1 MLVCNLLTKKNVR
14 SIIYANE
21 CSFGGHLMNHLL
33 KCSFNQK
40 LPIELIYLNGSGDFS
55 QRTVIVRKIY
65 EDRVLVYCMQKKQ
78 VRMLKLANILSVD
91 KVRNNYQY
99 A

>member
-1 MLVCNLLTKKNVR
+1 
-14 SIIYANE
+14 
-21 CSFGGHLMNHLL
+21 MNHLL

-40 LPIELIYLNGSGDFS
+40 IPIELIYLKGSGDFS

-65 EDRVLVYCMQKKQ
+65 KDCVLVHCMQKQQ

>member
-1 MLVCNLLTKKNVR
+1 MNYLLT
-14 SIIYANE
+14 
-21 CSFGGHLMNHLL
+21 
-33 KCSFNQK
+33 CSFNQK
-40 LPIELIYLNGSGDFS
+40 IPIELIYLNGSGDFS

-65 EDRVLVYCMQKKQ
+65 ENRILVYCMKKQ
-78 VRMLKLANILSVD
+78 QVRTLKLANILSVD

>member
-1 MLVCNLLTKKNVR
+1 
-14 SIIYANE
+14 
-21 CSFGGHLMNHLL
+21 MNHLL
-33 KCSFNQK
+33 TYSFNQK
-40 LPIELIYLNGSGDFS
+40 IPIELIYLNASGDFS

-65 EDRVLVYCMQKKQ
+65 EDRILVYCMQKQQ

-91 KVRNNYQY
+91 KVRNKYQY

>member
-1 MLVCNLLTKKNVR
+1 
-14 SIIYANE
+14 
-21 CSFGGHLMNHLL
+21 MNHLL
-33 KCSFNQK
+33 KYSFNQK
-40 LPIELIYLNGSGDFS
+40 IPIELIYLNGSGDFS

-65 EDRVLVYCMQKKQ
+65 EDRVLVYCLQKQQ
-78 VRMLKLANILSVD
+78 VRMLKLTNILSVD

>member
-1 MLVCNLLTKKNVR
+1 
-14 SIIYANE
+14 
-21 CSFGGHLMNHLL
+21 MNHLL

-40 LPIELIYLNGSGDFS
+40 LLIELIYLNGSGDFS

-65 EDRVLVYCMQKKQ
+65 EDRVLVYCMQKQQ

>member
-1 MLVCNLLTKKNVR
+1 
-14 SIIYANE
+14 
-21 CSFGGHLMNHLL
+21 MNHLL

-40 LPIELIYLNGSGDFS
+40 IPITLIYLKGSGDFS

-65 EDRVLVYCMQKKQ
+65 EDRVLVYCMQKQQ

-91 KVRNNYQY
+91 KVREKYQY

>member
-1 MLVCNLLTKKNVR
+1 
-14 SIIYANE
+14 
-21 CSFGGHLMNHLL
+21 MNHLL
-33 KCSFNQK
+33 KCSCNQK

-65 EDRVLVYCMQKKQ
+65 ENRVLVYCMQKQQ

>member
-1 MLVCNLLTKKNVR
+1 
-14 SIIYANE
+14 
-21 CSFGGHLMNHLL
+21 MNHLL

-65 EDRVLVYCMQKKQ
+65 EDRVLVYYMQKKQ

>member
-1 MLVCNLLTKKNVR
+1 MLVCNPLTKQ
-14 SIIYANE
+14 NE
-21 CSFGGHLMNHLL
+21 CSIIFTNKRSYGGRHMNHLL
-33 KCSFNQK
+33 KYSFNQK
-40 LPIELIYLNGSGDFS
+40 IPIELIYLNGSGDFS

-65 EDRVLVYCMQKKQ
+65 EDRVLVYCLQKQQ
-78 VRMLKLANILSVD
+78 VRMLKLTNILSVD

>member
-1 MLVCNLLTKKNVR
+1 
-14 SIIYANE
+14 
-21 CSFGGHLMNHLL
+21 MNHLL
-33 KCSFNQK
+33 KCSLNQK
-40 LPIELIYLNGSGDFS
+40 IPIELIYLNGSGDFS

-65 EDRVLVYCMQKKQ
+65 EDRVLVYCMQKQQ

>member
-1 MLVCNLLTKKNVR
+1 
-14 SIIYANE
+14 
-21 CSFGGHLMNHLL
+21 MNHLL

-65 EDRVLVYCMQKKQ
+65 EDRVLVYCMQKQQ
-78 VRMLKLANILSVD
+78 VRMLKLANILSID

>member
-1 MLVCNLLTKKNVR
+1 
-14 SIIYANE
+14 
-21 CSFGGHLMNHLL
+21 MNHLL
-33 KCSFNQK
+33 KCSVNQK
-40 LPIELIYLNGSGDFS
+40 IPIELIYLKSSGDFS

-65 EDRVLVYCMQKKQ
+65 EDRVLVYCMQKQQ

-91 KVRNNYQY
+91 KVRNTYQY

>member
-1 MLVCNLLTKKNVR
+1 
-14 SIIYANE
+14 
-21 CSFGGHLMNHLL
+21 MNHLL
-33 KCSFNQK
+33 KYSLDQK
-40 LPIELIYLNGSGDFS
+40 IPIELIYLKGSGDFS

-65 EDRVLVYCMQKKQ
+65 ADRVLVYCMQKQQ
-78 VRMLKLANILSVD
+78 VRTLKLANILSID